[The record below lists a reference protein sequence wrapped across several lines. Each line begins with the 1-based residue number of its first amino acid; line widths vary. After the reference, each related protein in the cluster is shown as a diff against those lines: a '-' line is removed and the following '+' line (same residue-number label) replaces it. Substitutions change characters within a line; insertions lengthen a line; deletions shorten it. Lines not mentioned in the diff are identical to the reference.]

1 MPVKYTQTEKNKKT
15 KQNETKKNQLLWCTW
30 NQNNTTTGKKKNQP
44 RNGADSSVLRIC
56 NALHTTVRFSVCQLF
71 FNAFCDHPFTKLKPH
86 FNSVPKPLSFSHL
99 TTKRNQIQNLVIPLP
114 LMTHRVPCGGPLPTA
129 EDVGVFATW
138 SLSWW
143 TMAVQ
148 VTQAHGWVWNP
159 FGHSNNF

>member
-1 MPVKYTQTEKNKKT
+1 MPVKYTQTEKNKTRKQNKT
-15 KQNETKKNQLLWCTW
+15 KQKKSVTLVYVKSEQYNH
-30 NQNNTTTGKKKNQP
+30 GKKKKNQP
-44 RNGADSSVLRIC
+44 RNGADTSVLRIC

-138 SLSWW
+138 SLS
-143 TMAVQ
+143 
-148 VTQAHGWVWNP
+148 
-159 FGHSNNF
+159 